1 MGDAVT
7 TDPKPLTA
15 EERRQSMRLCD
26 EIPLEG
32 PAWDPWLGAVERT
45 LAKDLRRALAQID
58 ALVAERDEA
67 RDLLRR
73 ARHACLVEMEPWDE
87 DDETITGANAAA
99 ARILGVL
106 GDTP

>member
-1 MGDAVT
+1 MYLTIEDDEDDARMASIGRAVVEYLMDDPVATREATPGDVVAAIVQ
-7 TDPKPLTA
+7 L
-15 EERRQSMRLCD
+15 
-26 EIPLEG
+26 
-32 PAWDPWLGAVERT
+32 VV
-45 LAKDLRRALAQID
+45 ALM
-58 ALVAERDEA
+58 AERDEA